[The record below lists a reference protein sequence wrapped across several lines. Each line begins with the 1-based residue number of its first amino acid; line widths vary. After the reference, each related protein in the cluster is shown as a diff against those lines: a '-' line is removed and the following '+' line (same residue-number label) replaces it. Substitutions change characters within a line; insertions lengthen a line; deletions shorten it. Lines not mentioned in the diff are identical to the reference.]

1 MPSVTETFVQ
11 AIFVLVTFVHIRN
24 ISAVTDPILPDFLDP
39 IFTGLF
45 LINFFYHIFL
55 TKILV
60 HQHLFK
66 PCDPTFCGQFF
77 YPHLF
82 LNFVDPKNVVLKII
96 FNQNIVQSK
105 TILDKKNCLN
115 FVWTENFLDKRILGQ
130 KNGWNNNFDGF

>member
-1 MPSVTETFVQ
+1 MPTVTVTFVQ
-11 AIFVLVTFVHIRN
+11 AIFVLVTFVNIRN
-24 ISAVTDPILPDFLDP
+24 ISAVTNPILPDFLDP

-77 YPHLF
+77 YPHFFLILLIQKMLYSKLF
-82 LNFVDPKNVVLKII
+82 LT
-96 FNQNIVQSK
+96 K
-105 TILDKKNCLN
+105 TLFRAKQFWMKKLFKLCLDRK
-115 FVWTENFLDKRILGQ
+115 FSG
-130 KNGWNNNFDGF
+130 